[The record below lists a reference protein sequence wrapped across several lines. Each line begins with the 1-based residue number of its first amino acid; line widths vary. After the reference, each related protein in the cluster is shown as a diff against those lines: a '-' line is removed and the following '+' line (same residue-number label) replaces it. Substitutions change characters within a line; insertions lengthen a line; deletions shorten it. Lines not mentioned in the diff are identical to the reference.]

1 MEIRHNGCIVVF
13 YLGQTKKQNVNWQKY
28 FDDFAVIKFSFFPAD
43 HAAKE
48 PVEDTD
54 PSTLSLTMV
63 CVSGLVQLK
72 SLQLFMVM

>member
-1 MEIRHNGCIVVF
+1 ML
-13 YLGQTKKQNVNWQKY
+13 YLGQTKKQDMNCQTEICWGLCSDKA
-28 FDDFAVIKFSFFPAD
+28 FLFPAD

-63 CVSGLVQLK
+63 CVSGLTQLTVE
-72 SLQLFMVM
+72 SYNDFM